1 MFGVASSYYW
11 VLQQIHSSVLWICLS
26 AWKTMKYMP
35 SATLFSFFGPLI
47 GFSWNIPLFAF
58 VSSFPFSRALLS
70 YVGSVCFWIW
80 AREAVSPI
88 FVFDITVTFHFC
100 ILALNFSGTTPWI
113 VYLWTLVTLNTF
125 VGPTKHRRHPAG
137 KSPNINVGLVGQR
150 IAQRQHVGCSV
161 HFVLSEA

>member
-1 MFGVASSYYW
+1 MSHLLIIEFCNKYILPFFGSVYPRERQW
-11 VLQQIHSSVLWICLS
+11 NICHLQHF
-26 AWKTMKYMP
+26 Y
-35 SATLFSFFGPLI
+35 FGPLI